1 MFSKKIFRKFVVVFT
16 IIAFLSLPVL
26 LWAKDK
32 SDDEEKPSEPEI
44 ICRLNLSI

>member
-32 SDDEEKPSEPEI
+32 SDDEENPPKPLY
-44 ICRLNLSI
+44 RLNLSV

>member
-1 MFSKKIFRKFVVVFT
+1 MFSKKIFKKFVVVFT

-32 SDDEEKPSEPEI
+32 SDDKEKPSEPELLYK
-44 ICRLNLSI
+44 LNLSV